1 MIQSN
6 KRATIAIIGAGMGGL
21 AAGIYGQVNGYK
33 TQIFEMH
40 GLPGGQCTSW
50 ERKGYTFDGCIH
62 HLFGCNPETKINAL
76 WRELGAMPRALA
88 TMREKVSVSSPEGKL
103 FSDYYDLQRLEAH
116 LKDLAPQDAKVIDGY
131 LASIRA
137 FCGLDVWGDLM
148 AGGTGDKLRLM
159 PALLPKMRWFSTTM
173 AQYAERFSDPFLR
186 SAFPLMGYS
195 LPDMPFA
202 MHLLYHGYGCMQ
214 DVAWP
219 VGGAAAFARSI
230 ERRYK
235 ELGGQVHYRQKVVE
249 ILTENDRAV
258 GLRLDDGTV
267 EGADIV
273 ISNADGRKT
282 ILEMLGGRYIDE
294 RLRGYCAE
302 PDDETNWA
310 VHVFLGV
317 DRDLSQEPSS
327 LVMLLDRPV
336 TIAGHDCKSLEMQM
350 YGHDPTMA
358 PRGKGTIKVELF
370 SGYKYWKALAE
381 DRSRYNEEKQRVADT
396 VIDLLEEHHF
406 PGIRGQVEAVD
417 VPTLLTWERFMGG
430 THGFACMPKKKPS
443 FVAALAGGGSDM
455 LVPGLASFF
464 LVRTW
469 ATSTGALFANA
480 LSGKTAIRKICQEDG
495 KSFARL
501 P

>member
-1 MIQSN
+1 MVRAN
-6 KRATIAIIGAGMGGL
+6 KRDIIIIGAGMGGL
-21 AAGIYGQVNGYK
+21 AAGIYGQLNGYK

-40 GLPGGQCTSW
+40 NLPGGQCASW
-50 ERKGYTFDGCIH
+50 KRKGYTFDGCIH
-62 HLFGCNPETKINAL
+62 HLFGCSPQTKINAV
-76 WRELGAMPRALA
+76 WRELGAMPRDLA
-88 TMREKVSVSSPEGKL
+88 FMREKVAVSSPEGKL

-116 LKDLAPQDAKVIDGY
+116 LKELSPQDAQAIDEY

-137 FCGLDVWGDLM
+137 FSGLDMWGDLM
-148 AGGTGDKLRLM
+148 AGGIGDKLRFM
-159 PALLPKMRWFSTTM
+159 PSLLPKIRLFGTTM
-173 AQYAERFSDPFLR
+173 AQYATRFSDPFLR
-186 SAFPLMGYS
+186 RAFPLMGYS
-195 LPDMPFA
+195 IPDMPLA
-202 MHLLYHGYGCMQ
+202 MHLLFHSYGCMQ

-230 ERRYK
+230 EQRYK
-235 ELGGQVHYRQKVVE
+235 DLGGQVHYRQKVVE
-249 ILTENDRAV
+249 IITDHGRAV
-258 GLRLDDGTV
+258 GVRLENGAV
-267 EGADIV
+267 ERADVV

-282 ILEMLGGRYIDE
+282 ILEMLGGRYIDP

-336 TIAGHDCKSLEMQM
+336 TIAGHECSSLEMQM

-358 PRGKGTIKVELF
+358 PQGKGTIKVELF

-381 DRSRYNEEKQRVADT
+381 DRARYDEEKARVAET
-396 VIDLLEEHHF
+396 VIGLLEQHHF
-406 PGIRGQVEAVD
+406 PGIKGQVEAVD

-443 FVAALAGGGSDM
+443 FTAALMGGAGDM
-455 LVPGLASFF
+455 LVPGLSSFF
-464 LVRTW
+464 LVGTW

-480 LSGKTAIRKICQEDG
+480 LSGKQAIRKICQQDG
-495 KSFARL
+495 RRFASA